1 MEPAPWCW
9 QGQRRG
15 IGSLLATVASAAQ
28 ARSLK
33 RVGSANNLAPPTM
46 ANSSHLSR
54 SLPPSP
60 QHSPASSRKVIIK
73 GVNLVTALQTHCPV
87 LLTRSLATLGYD
99 IFISQCFRNQCCIM
113 IVVLPFFQVHKPLL
127 CRQLWRWIIVDSGAV
142 RKSAS
147 VAGHNNPHKACNSL
161 NINILTSRIWHV
173 MF

>member
-1 MEPAPWCW
+1 MHEFSSALTCLLRMLFDMLWQLRSQWLHAPSCW

-60 QHSPASSRKVIIK
+60 QHSPAGSRKVMIK
-73 GVNLVTALQTHCPV
+73 SVKPSLHCCRYTACTYSTYFLLLICDNVMICLNLSVISVALWPLC
-87 LLTRSLATLGYD
+87 
-99 IFISQCFRNQCCIM
+99 SQSHNM
-113 IVVLPFFQVHKPLL
+113 LL
-127 CRQLWRWIIVDSGAV
+127 CKQWA
-142 RKSAS
+142 
-147 VAGHNNPHKACNSL
+147 
-161 NINILTSRIWHV
+161 
-173 MF
+173 